1 MLGERESSMSKYV
14 AALHVYEDVG
24 GKLHTSYASTLANLG
39 VLYKDLARDASGLER
54 QQLLERSSEALGDAL
69 SIRTSL
75 LGEPI
80 CSMRSMYLAAVLYVS
95 DRSICLPILQ
105 DQLTK
110 TPCTP
115 CCTLLVCAA

>member
-69 SIRTSL
+69 SIRTSQ

-80 CSMRSMYLAAVLYVS
+80 CSMRNSVGYSLF
-95 DRSICLPILQ
+95 
-105 DQLTK
+105 
-110 TPCTP
+110 
-115 CCTLLVCAA
+115 

>member
-1 MLGERESSMSKYV
+1 MSKYV

-69 SIRTSL
+69 GIRTSL
-75 LGEPI
+75 LGEIAYLLYAQQCRLQPI
-80 CSMRSMYLAAVLYVS
+80 LALCAVLYVS
-95 DRSICLPILQ
+95 SCSI
-105 DQLTK
+105 
-110 TPCTP
+110 
-115 CCTLLVCAA
+115 VCI

>member
-1 MLGERESSMSKYV
+1 MSKYV

-80 CSMRSMYLAAVLYVS
+80 CSMRNSVGYSLLQYVPSCSIVCISQIYMLYACPSFRTSSQRHPVLHAAL
-95 DRSICLPILQ
+95 C
-105 DQLTK
+105 
-110 TPCTP
+110 
-115 CCTLLVCAA
+115 